1 MKLISSLALAAA
13 LSFSANAAFADCV
26 DLSAPNAPD
35 TNKTAGISKDGTHA
49 PLETPDAFEASTPDT
64 TKTARISNDGTT
76 APVEN
81 GEAPGDAAQ
90 APQKDGNT
98 MPLATQEGGGN
109 KNLATSQQDVEAQQK
124 GDKTAAAT
132 ADDACKED

>member
-13 LSFSANAAFADCV
+13 LSLSASAAFADCV
-26 DLSAPNAPD
+26 DLSAPNATD

-49 PLETPDAFEASTPDT
+49 PLETPDTSAANTADT
-64 TKTARISNDGTT
+64 TKTAGVSKDGKTLEIGD
-76 APVEN
+76 A
-81 GEAPGDAAQ
+81 AGDAAQ

-109 KNLATSQQDVEAQQK
+109 KDLATSQQDVEAQQK

-132 ADDACKED
+132 ADDACKD